1 MRVRGTFQRAN
12 EANTNKRIYPKA
24 ILETQVTNL
33 QPMVADRRL
42 LGELDHPSSDT
53 VSLSNVS
60 HLITNLQME
69 GDEVI
74 GEAELLNTPAGMTA
88 QALIKG
94 GVQVGISSRGM
105 GTLSE
110 GDDDTKIVNEDFK
123 LVTFDLVAD
132 PSTRGAYPA
141 LAESVQTEMREG
153 AQCVKDCMEKIVS
166 ERIFVTALKNKLNEG
181 SAGVEGLKRKARY
194 YDKEWER
201 AQKTRY
207 DSTPG
212 DAEDYTRERQDL
224 ARRRTAAARKK
235 SLETHRRIGHRKMQ
249 GTLRRGSRTASNHPV
264 YSSMAKLV
272 ADSTL
277 WPTDNISGFDAERQR
292 AVTPATKERMK
303 AAAKARKKAGKKPTD
318 TRGINVVVAGRPP
331 AKRK

>member
-1 MRVRGTFQRAN
+1 
-12 EANTNKRIYPKA
+12 
-24 ILETQVTNL
+24 
-33 QPMVADRRL
+33 MVADRRL

-181 SAGVEGLKRKARY
+181 SAGVKRLQRKRDAMDRDAGPGPKLPPKVRDLSVRIGRQKAKGELRKAQANR
-194 YDKEWER
+194 
-201 AQKTRY
+201 
-207 DSTPG
+207 
-212 DAEDYTRERQDL
+212 
-224 ARRRTAAARKK
+224 
-235 SLETHRRIGHRKMQ
+235 
-249 GTLRRGSRTASNHPV
+249 RTASNHPV